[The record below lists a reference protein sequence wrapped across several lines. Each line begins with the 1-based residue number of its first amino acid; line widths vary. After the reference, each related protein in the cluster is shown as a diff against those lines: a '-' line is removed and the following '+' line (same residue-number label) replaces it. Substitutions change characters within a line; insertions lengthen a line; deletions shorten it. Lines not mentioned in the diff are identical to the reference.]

1 MRNGKPL
8 VFWRFGAILFTVKAK
23 REPTNRTDSR
33 GSFRKGSLRVAG
45 LFLACLLGVPDGN
58 GRFTAIAQAIG
69 QETRQPG
76 IRQPST
82 TQAAASE
89 SLPDA
94 PSPQQAIASKSNPA
108 NQDANQGDFAESGQT
123 SEERLEAWEG
133 KTVVRVDFEGVAAP
147 RLAPLP
153 DQLAQQP
160 NAPLHAGNVR
170 QSLRRLYASGLYD
183 SITAEGSIANGGVV
197 LVFRGTPRTFIGLV
211 SVNGAKGTNTNSL
224 LARVSRLTPG
234 TRFVA
239 SSLDRAEA
247 AMRHSLADSGYYEP
261 VFSYV
266 LAQHPEN
273 QLVDI
278 SFTVDSG
285 PHAKIGAVS
294 VSGETGLTPEE
305 FRKYSKLK
313 SGHTVDQETTSK
325 ALNGVE
331 NYYRKEQRL
340 EAEVRQESKQYIVAN
355 KAVDYQFF
363 ANRGPVVHVS
373 VDGVKLS
380 DAKMRKLLPIYEEGS
395 VDEDLLNEGSRRL
408 QNYYQRLGFF
418 DVKVQHEQKPPT
430 ADLVDIAFHVQLG
443 ARHRVGSVTIAGAK
457 YFDLPTLQERLSV
470 RARDAFDREG
480 VYNQSLVNA
489 DVSSLE
495 AIYQNNGFAHVKV
508 TPEILDED
516 NRGQG
521 NGAQPGADQRK
532 SRSRAHGK
540 LVGLNVVYHIEEG
553 QQERIHSV
561 QLEGT
566 ERIAPAQLTKLLNT
580 APGQPL
586 SPESLAGD
594 REALLTYYL
603 SRGFDQA
610 QVDVTQAAPPGTQKT
625 EKQTGDAGQVDI
637 VFHIREGEQ
646 VFLRGL
652 MITGLH
658 YTRPQTIAH
667 GITMKEGEP
676 LDQTALLD
684 TQRNL
689 YGLALFNE
697 VNPVIQ
703 NPAGEE
709 PRKTVLLQTTEA
721 RRWDLSYG
729 GGFEVQTGTVNGGSS
744 PGPNGTVGASPRGV
758 LELSRINLFGRDQ
771 TVSVRGN
778 LGLLEQRVQFVY
790 QYPHIFGAKNL
801 NFSFSAGYNNSQDV
815 VTYSAS
821 QLEGSLRLTEKFNGE
836 HTLFSKAN
844 TFIYQFVY
852 RRVKVNQDSV
862 ALPITE
868 IPLLLEAV
876 RVGGPSFTWI
886 RDTRD
891 APLDAHRGTYTSFQE
906 FISSAIFDS
915 QANFN
920 QLDASNSSYY
930 DLDHHRFV
938 LARNTRYGQERAY
951 GNAVDESIPLP
962 ERLYAGGG
970 NSHRGFGVNSAGPR
984 DPQSGFPI
992 GGAAVFVNS
1001 TELRMPPPT
1010 LPYVGNSVSFV
1021 LFHDMGNVFD
1031 NSRDVWPSF
1040 LRFRQQDRAGCRDLA
1055 PGPPTGTVTST
1066 GTEGTCSFNYF
1077 SHALGLGLR
1086 YHTPVGP
1093 VRIDF
1098 SWNLNPPIYPVT
1110 YNTITDTNL
1119 ANPYVGE
1126 GAHFN
1131 FFFSL
1136 GQSF

>member
-1 MRNGKPL
+1 MLR
-8 VFWRFGAILFTVKAK
+8 AK
-23 REPTNRTDSR
+23 KEPTKRTN
-33 GSFRKGSLRVAG
+33 FRVSSYRFAG
-45 LFLACLLGVPDGN
+45 LFLACLLGLWDG
-58 GRFTAIAQAIG
+58 GSRSRALGQASDPGTPQQSSG
-69 QETRQPG
+69 QQTG
-76 IRQPST
+76 S
-82 TQAAASE
+82 A

-94 PSPQQAIASKSNPA
+94 PMPQEGVASGAALAGDPA
-108 NQDANQGDFAESGQT
+108 KPADTAGSDGGAEQ
-123 SEERLEAWEG
+123 LDAWEG
-133 KTVVRVDFEGVAAP
+133 KPVLRIEFEGVAAS

-153 DQLAQQP
+153 DRLAQQP
-160 NAPLHAGNVR
+160 NAPLRAEDVR

-183 SITAEGSIANGGVV
+183 SIAAEGSLASGGVV
-197 LVFRGTPRTFIGLV
+197 LVFRGTPRTFIGIV
-211 SVNGAKGTNTNSL
+211 SVNGAKGSNTNSL
-224 LARVSRLTPG
+224 LGRVSRLTPG

-247 AMRHSLADSGYYEP
+247 AMRHSLADGGYYEP
-261 VFSYV
+261 VFSYT
-266 LAQHPEN
+266 LTQHPAN

-278 SFTVDSG
+278 AFTVDSG
-285 PHAKIGAVS
+285 PHAKIGSVS
-294 VSGETGLTPEE
+294 VNGESGLTEEE
-305 FRKYSKLK
+305 FLRYANLK
-313 SGHTVDQETTSK
+313 RGHTVDQDTASK

-340 EAEVRQESKQYIVAN
+340 EAEVKLQSKQYVVAN
-355 KAVDYQFF
+355 KAVDFQFS

-373 VDGVKLS
+373 VDGVKLN

-395 VDEDLLNEGSRRL
+395 VDEDLLNEGNRRL

-418 DVKVQHEQKPPT
+418 DVKVQHDEKPPSSN
-430 ADLVDIAFHVQLG
+430 LVEIAFHVQLG
-443 ARHRVGSVTIAGAK
+443 ARHQVGSVTIAGAK

-470 RARDAFDREG
+470 HARDAFDREG
-480 VYNQSLVNA
+480 VYNQSLVTA
-489 DVSSLE
+489 DVNALE
-495 AIYQNNGFAHVKV
+495 SIYQNNGFAHVKV

-516 NRGQG
+516 GLGQG
-521 NGAQPGADQRK
+521 KGGQPGATPN
-532 SRSRAHGK
+532 RAHGK
-540 LVGLNVVYHIEEG
+540 VVGLKVVYHIAEG
-553 QQERIHSV
+553 EQERIHSV
-561 QLEGT
+561 HLEGT
-566 ERIAPAQLTKLLNT
+566 ERIAAAQLTPLLNS
-580 APGQPL
+580 AAGQPL
-586 SPESLAGD
+586 SPESVAGD

-610 QVDVTQAAPPGTQKT
+610 QVDVTQAAPPGNQETD
-625 EKQTGDAGQVDI
+625 KQTQVSEKKDTNQVD
-637 VFHIREGEQ
+637 VTFRIREGEQ
-646 VFLRGL
+646 VLLRGL
-652 MITGLH
+652 LITGLH
-658 YTRPQTIAH
+658 YTRPQTIEH
-667 GITMKEGEP
+667 GITMKKGKP

-689 YGLALFNE
+689 YDLALFNE

-703 NPAGEE
+703 NPTGEE
-709 PRKTVLLQTTEA
+709 PSKTVLLQTTEA

-729 GGFEVQTGTVNGGSS
+729 GGFEVQTGTVNGATSS
-744 PGPNGTVGASPRGV
+744 GPNGTVGASPRGV
-758 LELSRINLFGRDQ
+758 LEISRINLFGRDQ
-771 TVSVRGN
+771 TISLRGN
-778 LGLLEQRVQFVY
+778 LGLLEQRVDFVY
-790 QYPHIFGAKNL
+790 QYPHIFGDHNL
-801 NFSFSAGYNNSQDV
+801 NFSFTAGYNNSQDV
-815 VTYSAS
+815 ITYSAS
-821 QLEGSLRLTEKFNGE
+821 ELEGSLRLTEKFNGE

-852 RRVKVNQDSV
+852 RRVKVNQGSV
-862 ALPITE
+862 ALPIDE

-891 APLDAHRGTYTSFQE
+891 APLDAHRGTYTSFQD

-930 DLDHHRFV
+930 ELGNHRFV

-951 GNAVDESIPLP
+951 GNAADESIPLP

-970 NSHRGFGVNSAGPR
+970 NSHRGFGVNDAGPR
-984 DPQSGFPI
+984 DPQSGYPI

-1010 LPYVGNSVSFV
+1010 LPYFGNAMSFV

-1040 LRFRQQDRAGCRDLA
+1040 LRFRQQDRAGCRNLT
-1055 PGPPTGTVTST
+1055 PGAPTGPVTST

-1093 VRIDF
+1093 VRVDF

-1110 YNTITDTNL
+1110 YNTVTEMNL
-1119 ANPYVGE
+1119 TNPYVGE